1 MQRQR
6 TNACVP
12 VLEALVLI
20 VSLCLFCSVT
30 AQGTGHELHFLC
42 LLSALG
48 DCGLFDVSSALHCE
62 RVVGLVFCK
71 YLSLMRHLQSRY
83 WLEPAGSRGVWGLD
97 DYSFL
102 PFLLGSS
109 QLIGHKYIKPKSV
122 RYTEILDGFAA
133 EFMYLDAIAFIL
145 QVKTC
150 SFAEHS
156 PMLND
161 ITIIKTC
168 QATERHN
175 EQEASKCRRSSEPP
189 RPLFSFRSF
198 LSLCLCSCTAAQG
211 TK

>member
-1 MQRQR
+1 M
-6 TNACVP
+6 T
-12 VLEALVLI
+12 
-20 VSLCLFCSVT
+20 ST
-30 AQGTGHELHFLC
+30 
-42 LLSALG
+42 
-48 DCGLFDVSSALHCE
+48 LHCE

-109 QLIGHKYIKPKSV
+109 QLQGHKYIKPKSV
-122 RYTEILDGFAA
+122 RYTEILDGFAS
-133 EFMYLDAIAFIL
+133 EYMYLDAIAFIL
-145 QVKTC
+145 KVKTC

-168 QATERHN
+168 QQHSTCNTDAKRTA
-175 EQEASKCRRSSEPP
+175 QSEPLSS
-189 RPLFSFRSF
+189 RVSHCHSFSFSR
-198 LSLCLCSCTAAQG
+198 LLLCGVRVRQG
-211 TK
+211 IK